1 MMFLHLLRSRPW
13 ASVHATAGHAL
24 HSFSTHSPSYWP
36 RIKSVL
42 VHRPAPC
49 TMCPGFFSDFNRL
62 LVLPGLLPAR
72 SPTVIEWKER
82 WSSEN
87 KKGRWWSN
95 SSGKGNWQRARKS
108 GGWAKGG
115 RATDLPARGW
125 FTRCYRSSGLPIMA
139 TTALR
144 NKTELGCAAL
154 PELPERSM
162 GTNSSRKNTN
172 SSSQKDHSNS
182 RTEPYQSKILR
193 RRKFKTPAAKGEFET
208 ERGSD

>member
-1 MMFLHLLRSRPW
+1 VPRKSRHTGGRGHGRPSTQLLGTPCTLFPLMLHPIGRALNQSLCIGLLRVR
-13 ASVHATAGHAL
+13 
-24 HSFSTHSPSYWP
+24 
-36 RIKSVL
+36 
-42 VHRPAPC
+42 C
-49 TMCPGFFSDFNRL
+49 MCLGFFSDFNRL

-125 FTRCYRSSGLPIMA
+125 FTRCYRSSGLPIIA
-139 TTALR
+139 TTALT
-144 NKTELGCAAL
+144 NKTELGCAAS

-172 SSSQKDHSNS
+172 SNSQQKDNSNS
-182 RTEPYQSKILR
+182 RTEPYQ
-193 RRKFKTPAAKGEFET
+193 
-208 ERGSD
+208 